1 MPIAIFLSIWLYEVS
16 VLQIVL
22 EFSLATGISIYIII
36 LSVMSPCVPFLGP
49 LGSTLSIISWI
60 LAQTM
65 FMRVRCLG
73 KSDIL
78 SKIFVFKLKIF
89 NRDFFYN
96 CFINKWPRDYK
107 DLVKKLF
114 LF

>member
-49 LGSTLSIISWI
+49 LGSALSIISWI

-73 KSDIL
+73 KMRFFFKNIYFKYL
-78 SKIFVFKLKIF
+78 KEIFI
-89 NRDFFYN
+89 N
-96 CFINKWPRDYK
+96 CFINKWLRVYK
-107 DLVKKLF
+107 DLVKKPF